1 MSDPGKSKGGAVF
14 YVYIL
19 ASRRNGTIYT
29 GSTDDL
35 RVRVEQHKAKRF
47 GGFTARYGVDKL
59 VWFETHPSR
68 EEAFRRERR
77 IKEWRRIWKLQL
89 IESRNPNWV
98 DLSDELD
105 RWLMEDDARGL
116 LEFLPRSRRSPG

>member
-1 MSDPGKSKGGAVF
+1 MF

-59 VWFETHPSR
+59 VWFE
-68 EEAFRRERR
+68 
-77 IKEWRRIWKLQL
+77 
-89 IESRNPNWV
+89 
-98 DLSDELD
+98 
-105 RWLMEDDARGL
+105 
-116 LEFLPRSRRSPG
+116 